1 MVKTPHQLLVNKLC
15 ALLSRSELR
24 DLLDVHVLVDS
35 GVDLTRA
42 LADCPGQDGGFS
54 PLMFAWSTR
63 GLPVRRLAAAQG
75 WSDTDIADLER
86 FRDELV
92 ARVIAESQPDSSM

>member
-1 MVKTPHQLLVNKLC
+1 
-15 ALLSRSELR
+15 
-24 DLLDVHVLVDS
+24 
-35 GVDLTRA
+35 LT
-42 LADCPGQDGGFS
+42 
-54 PLMFAWSTR
+54 FAWSTR

-86 FRDELV
+86 FRDDLV